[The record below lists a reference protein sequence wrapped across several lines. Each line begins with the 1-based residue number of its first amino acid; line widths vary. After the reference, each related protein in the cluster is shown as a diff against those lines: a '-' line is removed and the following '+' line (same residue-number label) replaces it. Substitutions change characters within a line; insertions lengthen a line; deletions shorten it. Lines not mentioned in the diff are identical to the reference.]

1 MGGWQGELEGGMDRL
16 GRRERNGEWM
26 ERFFFFQLIEG
37 VDEESQK
44 GRKGSKK
51 EGK

>member
-1 MGGWQGELEGGMDRL
+1 MDGL

-26 ERFFFFQLIEG
+26 EIFFFQLIEG